1 MGNLDK
7 ILFKGRTMKRLL
19 PLILILS
26 LLASFLSGC
35 HTEGNI
41 QTTTTISCPAD
52 AHTDTDD
59 NGFCDSCNVSVTIV
73 LDLFALNDL
82 HGKFADSSS
91 QPGVDELTT
100 FLKRAYQDNE
110 HVILL
115 SSGDMWQGSSESN
128 LTKGQIITDWMN
140 DLDVVSMTLGNHEYD
155 WGEEF
160 IAQNAAMAEFPFL
173 AINVYD
179 ADTDQQAEY
188 CQSSVIVERGGAQI
202 GIIGAIGDCYSSISK
217 EVSGGFYFKTGSVL
231 TELVK
236 AEAKKLRE
244 NGADFIVYSVHD
256 GHGSSSSSAG
266 NISDSQLRGY
276 YDPVLS
282 DGYVDI
288 VFEGHSHKNY
298 VLKDSEGVYHLQG
311 GGDNRGLCHA
321 EAVINFANGQS
332 KVQTAE
338 FIRSSVYENMADD
351 PIVDNLLDKYE
362 DQVSVG
368 SQVLG
373 TNAVKR
379 YSSELCQIVAD
390 LYLKAGVEAFGAEYD
405 IVLGGGFLSARSP
418 YNLSAGQV
426 TYSQLQMIFP
436 FDNDLVLCSIK
447 GSDLQKRFIN
457 TSDDRYYAGYGD
469 YGREVKDHLDPN
481 GTYYVIVDSY
491 TSTYAPNRLTEVARY
506 TSGVYARDLLAEYVK
521 AGGLN

>member
-1 MGNLDK
+1 
-7 ILFKGRTMKRLL
+7 
-19 PLILILS
+19 
-26 LLASFLSGC
+26 
-35 HTEGNI
+35 
-41 QTTTTISCPAD
+41 
-52 AHTDTDD
+52 
-59 NGFCDSCNVSVTIV
+59 
-73 LDLFALNDL
+73 
-82 HGKFADSSS
+82 
-91 QPGVDELTT
+91 
-100 FLKRAYQDNE
+100 
-110 HVILL
+110 
-115 SSGDMWQGSSESN
+115 
-128 LTKGQIITDWMN
+128 
-140 DLDVVSMTLGNHEYD
+140 
-155 WGEEF
+155 
-160 IAQNAAMAEFPFL
+160 
-173 AINVYD
+173 
-179 ADTDQQAEY
+179 
-188 CQSSVIVERGGAQI
+188 VERGGAQI

-426 TYSQLQMIFP
+426 TYSQLQTIFP

-457 TSDDRYYAGYGD
+457 TSDDRYYAGYSD

-506 TSGVYARDLLAEYVK
+506 TSGVYARDLLAEYVQ

>member
-1 MGNLDK
+1 MLLITLLDTH
-7 ILFKGRTMKRLL
+7 IRVAGLTVSAYHPFVRAYISDT
-19 PLILILS
+19 S
-26 LLASFLSGC
+26 
-35 HTEGNI
+35 
-41 QTTTTISCPAD
+41 TIGVTQFPAWLMECTGY
-52 AHTDTDD
+52 AGGTDTELPELPPETDD
-59 NGFCDSCNVSVTIV
+59 GTCINHVDANDDGRCDRCAIVVTIELNIYAV
-73 LDLFALNDL
+73 NDL
-82 HGKFADSSS
+82 HGKFADSDT

-173 AINVYD
+173 AINIYD

-321 EAVINFANGQS
+321 EAVINFANRVLESDFTVIGCCGCTCEMFDHSTVRQANTTNGKIAQETLQR
-332 KVQTAE
+332 KVVVDDVASNLYN
-338 FIRSSVYENMADD
+338 FKFCHNFYRNMFF
-351 PIVDNLLDKYE
+351 
-362 DQVSVG
+362 
-368 SQVLG
+368 VL
-373 TNAVKR
+373 
-379 YSSELCQIVAD
+379 
-390 LYLKAGVEAFGAEYD
+390 F
-405 IVLGGGFLSARSP
+405 
-418 YNLSAGQV
+418 
-426 TYSQLQMIFP
+426 
-436 FDNDLVLCSIK
+436 
-447 GSDLQKRFIN
+447 
-457 TSDDRYYAGYGD
+457 
-469 YGREVKDHLDPN
+469 
-481 GTYYVIVDSY
+481 
-491 TSTYAPNRLTEVARY
+491 
-506 TSGVYARDLLAEYVK
+506 
-521 AGGLN
+521 